1 MIKGFHID
9 PWDGLIETV
18 SVNLTVGWGRGCQI
32 LGLLQCQPK
41 EPDLNLIGNGEPRR
55 TS

>member
-18 SVNLTVGWGRGCQI
+18 SVNLTVGWGAWLSNPGASAM
-32 LGLLQCQPK
+32 PA
-41 EPDLNLIGNGEPRR
+41 
-55 TS
+55 